1 MSGTGCR
8 MRGWR
13 SRSYFDKD
21 HWHETEVFQNA
32 HVKEEYDWATG
43 ELDRLFRRHGYVRNG
58 LFYRAVAPN
67 EDTIV
72 LFCHFGVEC
81 VLLSHLL
88 NISPMQLW
96 HGTCAAPSSGD
107 GALYRRSAARRR
119 ILPHEQFWGCF
130 SSVCGWTRAVVCGA
144 VL

>member
-1 MSGTGCR
+1 
-8 MRGWR
+8 MRR
-13 SRSYFDKD
+13 ETSVSYT
-21 HWHETEVFQNA
+21 HLFQNA
-32 HVKEEYDWATG
+32 RVKEEYDWVTG
-43 ELDRLFRRHGYVRNG
+43 ELDRLLRRHGYVRNG

-96 HGTCAAPSSGD
+96 HGTCAAPSSVTV
-107 GALYRRSAARRR
+107 LYT
-119 ILPHEQFWGCF
+119 E
-130 SSVCGWTRAVVCGA
+130 AVSYTHLV
-144 VL
+144 VQNRHQWR